1 MQSKALNGIWTDAI
15 GFIGIT
21 ERYNESIALFNKY
34 YGTGIKVL
42 DINKNTAK
50 ASGTYTFTESE
61 TSLIKKMNAKDYALY
76 HYAINRFDLHKEL
89 LEKELPLV
97 RFGQMNILPKD
108 KGKQLNIWACCYEQE
123 EALEADIIVDG
134 QVVEH
139 VKLSDYRAL
148 ASERNIHRE
157 GYIGKSYKYPDTFR
171 EGQAVKVVE
180 KQTQIVIFEDVVS

>member
-1 MQSKALNGIWTDAI
+1 MYRQ
-15 GFIGIT
+15 
-21 ERYNESIALFNKY
+21 
-34 YGTGIKVL
+34 
-42 DINKNTAK
+42 
-50 ASGTYTFTESE
+50 
-61 TSLIKKMNAKDYALY
+61 
-76 HYAINRFDLHKEL
+76 EL

>member
-1 MQSKALNGIWTDAI
+1 MLRARRSIRS
-15 GFIGIT
+15 
-21 ERYNESIALFNKY
+21 RYHEYF
-34 YGTGIKVL
+34 
-42 DINKNTAK
+42 
-50 ASGTYTFTESE
+50 
-61 TSLIKKMNAKDYALY
+61 SL
-76 HYAINRFDLHKEL
+76 RPE
-89 LEKELPLV
+89 P
-97 RFGQMNILPKD
+97 
-108 KGKQLNIWACCYEQE
+108 
-123 EALEADIIVDG
+123 DIIVDG